1 MNSYKYAKT
10 TPKSRELIIDRYTS
24 GQRQQAIADAL
35 GISRRTVCK
44 WVKRWNEEG
53 DAGLQNRSSRPT
65 RSPNKLAEACE
76 DAILQARRTKRLV
89 ARKISAA
96 LSIPLSTVSA
106 VLKRNGAGRL
116 IDLEPKPEI
125 IRYEKDAPGDLIHI
139 DIKKVGIISGVGHR
153 FTGGK
158 RRNHAERRKNG
169 TGYEYVHA
177 AVDDHSRFAYV
188 EILPDETAKT
198 SAGFLLRA
206 LRFFKKNGFSVLRV
220 MTDNGPGYVSKL
232 YARTLKRLR
241 IKHKRTKPY
250 TPKTNGKVERFNRI
264 MKDEWLY
271 QRPYTSSEERENA
284 LFVFLDF
291 YNNFREHGGIGYR
304 TPASRL

>member
-1 MNSYKYAKT
+1 M
-10 TPKSRELIIDRYTS
+10 
-24 GQRQQAIADAL
+24 
-35 GISRRTVCK
+35 
-44 WVKRWNEEG
+44 
-53 DAGLQNRSSRPT
+53 
-65 RSPNKLAEACE
+65 
-76 DAILQARRTKRLV
+76 
-89 ARKISAA
+89 
-96 LSIPLSTVSA
+96 
-106 VLKRNGAGRL
+106 
-116 IDLEPKPEI
+116 EPKPDI
-125 IRYEKDAPGDLIHI
+125 IRYEKESPGDLIHI
-139 DIKKVGIISGVGHR
+139 DIKKVGVISGVGHR

-158 RRNHAERRKNG
+158 RCNHAERRKKG

-206 LRFFKKNGFSVLRV
+206 LRFFKKNGVSVLRV

-271 QRPYTSSEERENA
+271 RRPYTSSEDRKDA
-284 LFVFLDF
+284 LFIFIDF